1 MPAVLDRTLFIRNRS
16 RYDLIRRRA
25 AAFCAN
31 YAGNNIIQDD
41 IFCLMENYARLHDTH
56 LEILRYPLG
65 NDNLSACTFI
75 RNGVVFVAVNTEIP
89 LCRQIFAAAH
99 ELYHLYLVLEDCVS
113 GLEMHDSILD
123 TSSIDAETARL
134 EDAEANAFAGAVL
147 APGRSVT
154 EQMRIF
160 GIQPHS
166 VSSRDMLT
174 LMEIFALPC
183 KAMVL
188 RLFEEEVI
196 RKEKAEKLIQAGA
209 DECTEMPGRASR
221 WQRKTPESIS
231 FGSLTENMKMTSKLD
246 AVDSERYREDK
257 AFLDGIINRK

>member
-1 MPAVLDRTLFIRNRS
+1 MSAILDRTLFIKDRR
-16 RYDLIRRRA
+16 RYDIIRRRA
-25 AAFCAN
+25 AAFSAN

-41 IFCLMENYARLHDTH
+41 IFCLMENYARLHDTR

-99 ELYHLYLVLEDCVS
+99 ELYHMYLVLEDCVP
-113 GLEMHDSILD
+113 GLKMHDSILD
-123 TSSIDAETARL
+123 TASTDAVYARL
-134 EDAEANAFAGAVL
+134 EDIEANAFAGAVL

-160 GIQPHS
+160 GIQPHAVES
-166 VSSRDMLT
+166 GDILT

-188 RLFEEEVI
+188 RLFEEEI
-196 RKEKAEKLIQAGA
+196 IGKEKAERLIQAEA
-209 DECTEMPGRASR
+209 VECPKLTGRAVR

-231 FGSLTENMKMTSKLD
+231 FGSLTENMERASKLD
-246 AVDSERYREDK
+246 AVDSERYREDMEY
-257 AFLDGIINRK
+257 LERIRKG